1 MMHGFGWGG
10 MWFGPVIGLLILGLI
25 LWLVISLLKNSR
37 RQNQNNRI
45 SSDISLLDILKKRY
59 ARGKITKDEFE
70 WMKRELM

>member
-1 MMHGFGWGG
+1 MHGFGWGG